1 MVSYTTTEIEG
12 IMLRLFK
19 RRKQDRIAREIA
31 TKYGMLADYKAARR
45 FGCSPIEALEE
56 FDLIKPEDRVLFE

>member
-1 MVSYTTTEIEG
+1 
-12 IMLRLFK
+12 MLRLFK